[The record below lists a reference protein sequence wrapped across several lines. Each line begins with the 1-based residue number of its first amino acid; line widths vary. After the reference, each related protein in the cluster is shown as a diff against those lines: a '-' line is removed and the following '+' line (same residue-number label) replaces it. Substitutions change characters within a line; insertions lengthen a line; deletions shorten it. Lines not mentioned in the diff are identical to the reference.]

1 MRGKMNGGVQV
12 IRRARAALLLL
23 LLACWLCAPASAQE
37 QNAPE
42 LFSYSEL
49 TTLYAQ
55 EQLPPALAGK
65 LDRLL
70 TTPFVDNS
78 RSNATPVRLSQSPQ
92 LGEFL
97 RIACW
102 NIERGLEYD
111 AVEAAFHSE
120 AQLAAL
126 LDKRRFPE
134 GSDARRGVLEQ
145 AALLR
150 AADVIVL
157 NEVDKGMKRTGYR
170 DIAAD
175 LAARLGMNHAF
186 GVQFVELSPVYLSGL
201 PPRADPQENEILEEI
216 RVDPERYKGLHG
228 VAIFSRFRLEN
239 VRLMP
244 FEHKPYDWFR
254 SEKQGASPLEKGKRL
269 LGEVVFLQETVREVR
284 RGGRMTLYAD
294 IADARLP
301 NGHVTIAATHLENR
315 AKPSARVTQLKEI
328 LAAIKDTP
336 HPVILAGDMNTSTT
350 DLTPT
355 SLKRVLAQR
364 YGNPRFW
371 AGKAISY
378 ALGFG
383 FFEDVLKLTTT
394 YWRKQNDPTVRH
406 IPFFSPNQGR
416 RFFTT
421 LEDFRFVDGGAFD
434 FRGEPD
440 RSIDKRGGTLSASN
454 ERAWKGFVTSYQV
467 PRPIAFVGKNKL
479 DWFFV
484 KPASLTKP
492 NDRKGS
498 YRFAPH
504 FGRTLDD
511 LNEMREE
518 RISDHRPI
526 LVDLPLSEP
535 QIGDDAKTRDEK
547 RNAANKPKSES
558 KEVLT
563 R

>member
-1 MRGKMNGGVQV
+1 MNGVQM
-12 IRRARAALLLL
+12 IRRAKAPLLLL
-23 LLACWLCAPASAQE
+23 LLACWLCSPASAQE
-37 QNAPE
+37 RSAPE

-49 TTLYAQ
+49 TTLYRQ
-55 EQLPPALAGK
+55 EQLPPPLADK
-65 LDRLL
+65 LERLL

-78 RSNATPVRLSQSPQ
+78 RSSATPVRLSQSPQ

-97 RIACW
+97 RVACW

-111 AVEAAFHSE
+111 AIEAAFHSE
-120 AQLAAL
+120 ARLAAM
-126 LDKRRFPE
+126 LDKKRFPE
-134 GSDARRGVLEQ
+134 GSQERREVLEQ

-157 NEVDKGMKRTGYR
+157 NEVDDGLKRTGYR

-201 PPRADPQENEILEEI
+201 PARADPEENEILEHI

-228 VAIFSRFRLEN
+228 VAILSRFPLEN
-239 VRLMP
+239 VRLVP
-244 FEHKPYDWFR
+244 FKEQPYDWYK
-254 SEKQGASPLEKGKRL
+254 SEREGASPLEKGKRK
-269 LGEVVFLQETVREVR
+269 LGEVIFLQETTREVR

-294 IADARLP
+294 ISDARLP
-301 NGHVTIAATHLENR
+301 NGRVTIAATHLENR
-315 AKPSARVTQLKEI
+315 AKPAGRVNQLKEI
-328 LAAIKDTP
+328 LAEVKDIR

-371 AGKAISY
+371 AGKAVSY

-394 YWRKQNDPTVRH
+394 YWRKQGDPTVRH
-406 IPFFSPNQGR
+406 IPYLSPNRGR
-416 RFFTT
+416 KFFTT
-421 LEDFRFVDGGAFD
+421 LKGFRFADGGAFD

-440 RSIDKRGGTLSASN
+440 RSIDKRGKTLSASN
-454 ERAWKGFVTSYQV
+454 ERAWKGFITSYQV
-467 PRPIAFVGKNKL
+467 PRPIKFVGKNKL
-479 DWFFV
+479 DWFFI
-484 KPASLTKP
+484 KPAGLTKP
-492 NDRKGS
+492 NDRQGS

-504 FGRTLDD
+504 FGRTLGR
-511 LNEMREE
+511 LNEIMED
-518 RISDHRPI
+518 RISDHRPL
-526 LVDLPLSEP
+526 LVDLPLGEP
-535 QIGDDAKTRDEK
+535 RLGGDKLDRQGAEAKST
-547 RNAANKPKSES
+547 
-558 KEVLT
+558 KE
-563 R
+563 RKQG